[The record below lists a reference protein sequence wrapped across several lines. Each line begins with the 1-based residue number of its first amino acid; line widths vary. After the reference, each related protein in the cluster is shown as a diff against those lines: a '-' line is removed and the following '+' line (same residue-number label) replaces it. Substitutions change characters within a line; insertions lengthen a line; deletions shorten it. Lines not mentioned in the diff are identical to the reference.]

1 MYKID
6 MIKGLFDCDICKNL
20 LVDPISLPC
29 GNNVCKHHLE
39 YFGKKK
45 IVLGKSFVCEVCK
58 DKHYVPEKGHFI
70 VNKQIKKALDIELN
84 NLKVS
89 SSAHNE
95 CKDII
100 KEAKES
106 LAQIETLEKNA
117 EGYICEHFANIKR
130 QVEIRKKKLKA
141 EIDGYS
147 GGLIRSLDRAQDE
160 FIKLSKEENE
170 LSTKIEAFKK
180 QLDAIRENFDML
192 EFDDK
197 KFKVIKQD
205 LEVLKKDLTQT
216 VYSYNDHLIENKKYD
231 FIFEQKPISSVFGRL
246 FEV

>member
-6 MIKGLFDCDICKNL
+6 IIKGLFDCDICKNL

-130 QVEIRKKKLKA
+130 QVEIRNEMLKA

-147 GGLIRSLDRAQDE
+147 CGLIRSIERAKDE
-160 FIKLSKEENE
+160 FIKLSKV
-170 LSTKIEAFKK
+170 
-180 QLDAIRENFDML
+180 L
-192 EFDDK
+192 EFD
-197 KFKVIKQD
+197 IED
-205 LEVLKKDLTQT
+205 LGVLKKDLTQT
-216 VYSYNDHLIENKKYD
+216 VHSYNDHLFENKNYD
-231 FIFEQKPISSVFGRL
+231 FIFEQQPISSIFGGL

>member
-1 MYKID
+1 M
-6 MIKGLFDCDICKNL
+6 
-20 LVDPISLPC
+20 
-29 GNNVCKHHLE
+29 
-39 YFGKKK
+39 
-45 IVLGKSFVCEVCK
+45 
-58 DKHYVPEKGHFI
+58 
-70 VNKQIKKALDIELN
+70 NKQIKKALDIELN

-89 SSAHNE
+89 LSAHNE
-95 CKDII
+95 CKDIL
-100 KEAKES
+100 KEAKIS

-117 EGYICEHFANIKR
+117 EGYIHEYFGNIKR
-130 QVEIRKKKLKA
+130 QVEIRKEMLKA

-170 LSTKIEAFKK
+170 LSTKIKAFKK

-192 EFDDK
+192 ESDDK

>member
-1 MYKID
+1 
-6 MIKGLFDCDICKNL
+6 
-20 LVDPISLPC
+20 
-29 GNNVCKHHLE
+29 
-39 YFGKKK
+39 
-45 IVLGKSFVCEVCK
+45 
-58 DKHYVPEKGHFI
+58 
-70 VNKQIKKALDIELN
+70 LDIELN
-84 NLKVS
+84 KLKVS

-117 EGYICEHFANIKR
+117 EGYIHEYFGNIKR
-130 QVEIRKKKLKA
+130 QVEIRKEMLKA

-160 FIKLSKEENE
+160 FIKLSKV
-170 LSTKIEAFKK
+170 
-180 QLDAIRENFDML
+180 L
-192 EFDDK
+192 EFD
-197 KFKVIKQD
+197 IED
-205 LEVLKKDLTQT
+205 LGVLKKDLTQT

-231 FIFEQKPISSVFGRL
+231 FIFEQQPISSIFGGL

>member
-1 MYKID
+1 M
-6 MIKGLFDCDICKNL
+6 
-20 LVDPISLPC
+20 
-29 GNNVCKHHLE
+29 
-39 YFGKKK
+39 
-45 IVLGKSFVCEVCK
+45 
-58 DKHYVPEKGHFI
+58 
-70 VNKQIKKALDIELN
+70 
-84 NLKVS
+84 
-89 SSAHNE
+89 
-95 CKDII
+95 
-100 KEAKES
+100 
-106 LAQIETLEKNA
+106 
-117 EGYICEHFANIKR
+117 
-130 QVEIRKKKLKA
+130 LKA